1 MTRLIVPT
9 LLCLLLVGPG
19 PVAAQETTNPEGLRA
34 FLADVRDWPP
44 TYDDMTRDMAK
55 RTKRMRGNL
64 RKFFSRMGALETIA
78 FWETYR
84 GVDLYL
90 VSFTDGRAV
99 MQFARDENGKV
110 SRARFQPVA
119 P

>member
-1 MTRLIVPT
+1 
-9 LLCLLLVGPG
+9 
-19 PVAAQETTNPEGLRA
+19 
-34 FLADVRDWPP
+34 
-44 TYDDMTRDMAK
+44 
-55 RTKRMRGNL
+55 
-64 RKFFSRMGALETIA
+64 MGALETIA
-78 FWETYR
+78 TWETYR

-90 VSFTDGRAV
+90 VSFENGRAV